1 MMESVILN
9 NGVLMPLSGL
19 GVFQITDQ
27 WQCEQTVQ
35 DALQIGYR
43 MIDTA
48 ACYGNE
54 AAVGRAIE
62 KSGLAREELF
72 LISKV
77 WIQDAGYEKTL
88 ASFEKTLCNLKT
100 SYLDLYLIHMPF
112 GDYHGSWRAMEE
124 LYETGRVRAIGVCN
138 FMEERLVDLI
148 LSHRIVPMVNQIEC
162 HLFCQQKKLRQ
173 RMADYDIRTMAWAPF
188 AEGQQ
193 GLFSH
198 PVLTAIGT
206 PHGMTAAQVA
216 LSWLRQQGIIAIPK
230 SVHHERLEENHR
242 AQEYTLSTTDM
253 EALAM
258 LDQGQSLI
266 LDLCSADEVYRLHDI
281 QFEQ

>member
-88 ASFEKTLCNLKT
+88 ASFEKTLRNLKT

-206 PHGMTAAQVA
+206 LHGMTAAQVA

>member
-88 ASFEKTLCNLKT
+88 ASFEKTLRNLKT

-112 GDYHGSWRAMEE
+112 GDYHGSWRVMEE